1 MALPLGTH
9 SAGLRPAAPVALRV
23 DVASQILSLLQPS
36 APANARHQRLPGVHM
51 VTVDC
56 FRL

>member
-1 MALPLGTH
+1 MDLPLGTH
-9 SAGLRPAAPVALRV
+9 SAGLRPAARVALRV
-23 DVASQILSLLQPS
+23 DVASQLMLLLQPS
-36 APANARHQRLPGVHM
+36 APAKASHQRLPGVHR